1 MKREEAEEAQGSTT
15 TTANHYQTDMARITG
30 GRERNSVIL
39 SGSEEPV
46 LEVSPRAEGNCS
58 AALKVYETRS

>member
-1 MKREEAEEAQGSTT
+1 MESWFCWKELKAK
-15 TTANHYQTDMARITG
+15 IT
-30 GRERNSVIL
+30 SLAKKVTVIL

-58 AALKVYETRS
+58 AALKVHENRSKYCVL